1 MDGIAYQLGQGTAV
15 LTIVGATVIAVAL
28 AGYVLRYM
36 ARLTGMDRDSDREL
50 AARLSSEF
58 RDIVAAVVEHQ
69 HTAKVREFEQGLAN
83 VLQAAAL
90 PARKGSTGE
99 ISWPPYD
106 MPTEYETFE
115 QALERGRTGS
125 KPKRKE
131 KNDDKPKN
139 DKVKNDGEPEPRRGR
154 K

>member
-15 LTIVGATVIAVAL
+15 LVIVGAMIGAAAFAGVI
-28 AGYVLRYM
+28 LRFM
-36 ARLTGMDRDSDREL
+36 ERLTGADRSN
-50 AARLSSEF
+50 ARTIEEKAISQLMSM
-58 RDIVAAVVEHQ
+58 VAAVAAHKHSEQ
-69 HTAKVREFEQGLAN
+69 VREFEQGLSH
-83 VLQAAAL
+83 VLEAAAL

-99 ISWPPYD
+99 LSWPPYD
-106 MPTEYETFE
+106 TPTEYETFE

-139 DKVKNDGEPEPRRGR
+139 IGVTVEIYTGR